1 MSKDDTVQTSDL
13 LRPRHVGMPIR
24 RTEDPRLLTGNGEY
38 TADRKPDRALHVA
51 FRRSEQ
57 PHAVIVRID
66 TTRAKAAAG
75 VVAVFSAED
84 VAGDYKPVIP
94 FSRMPNYYATP
105 ITALASKKVRYVG
118 EAVVAVVAEDRYLA
132 EDALELIDIEY
143 APLGAVTDPEF
154 AASEQAPLL
163 HEEAATNV
171 LIAREFRKGDVR
183 ADLATAHVRVRDR
196 FQMTRKAPLAME
208 PRSYSAEFESRRDS
222 ITLYTSSNIPGIVRD
237 ALAESLDLPGNRL
250 RVVAPDVGGSFGSKG
265 SLYPEEIFLCV
276 AARKLRRSLKWTAD
290 RLEDISSSSQAFAEI
305 IDAEMGFDENGIAIA
320 LEADVIG
327 DVGAYSIYP
336 WTCGLEPVQVV
347 SFLPGPYKIRS
358 YRGAVRGVATNKPPT
373 GPYRGVGRPIS
384 TFVTERLMDM
394 GAKALGIDPLEI
406 RRRNLVRADEFPYR
420 IASGI
425 IWDKTAFV
433 ECLEAAAQA
442 GDYDELRRQQSAAR
456 AEGRYFGIGLATY
469 AELTGIGSRIAVAPG
484 MPINTG
490 SETAKIR
497 IDSTGAITA
506 AFGVASHGQGLETTL
521 AQIIAD
527 DLGAR
532 FEDIRVVQGDS
543 DGVPMSTGTY
553 ASRSAVLG
561 GGAAKHASQIL
572 REKIKKVA
580 SHLLEAAAEDIDV
593 SGGRATVTG
602 TDRAVTFKQIA
613 KAVYSDM
620 KTLPVEARQE
630 LEASY
635 TYDPIN
641 GTTACAT
648 HLAAV
653 EVDPTTCFCEDTQIC
668 RRGRLRSHHQS
679 DDRGRAGSRRR
690 RAGHWCG
697 ALRRDDLRRRRPA
710 RQRQPCRLRH
720 TVRCRNSPNRRRP
733 YRKRVRGRR
742 RLPRNGRGR
751 HDRRAGRDRERDFR
765 RAVGARHRCF
775 DSTND
780 SGADFQAAGESAH
793 SERKQEMNNLAGRVA
808 LVTGGGRDVGAGISL
823 ALAEAGATVAV
834 NYNSSK
840 DEAEAVVAE
849 IEKAGGKAKAY
860 QARHRRSRRCQKHG
874 GERQGRFRGLDIL
887 VNNAGLVLR
896 KRFNDTTPEDWHR
909 QIDTCLYGAI
919 HCCHAAAPLLEASG
933 RGRIISIMGDSSR
946 VGESGLAIA
955 AAARAGNIALMKSL
969 AREMGKTGTTANS
982 IALGLIESAH
992 DKSWVEANRDKLVK
1006 AYPIRRLGQP
1016 SDVAPMVALLA
1027 SDAGSWITGQVISI
1041 SGGFSMV

>member
-1 MSKDDTVQTSDL
+1 MMTLNGRACARGEKPMSKDDVVQASDL

-57 PHAVIVRID
+57 PHATILRID
-66 TTRAKAAAG
+66 ATQALTAPG
-75 VVAVFSAED
+75 VVAVFTADDLAE
-84 VAGDYKPVIP
+84 DYKPVIP

-118 EAVVAVVAEDRYLA
+118 EAVVAVIAEDRYLA
-132 EDALELIDIEY
+132 EDALELIEIEY
-143 APLGAVTDPEF
+143 APLGAVTDPEY
-154 AASEQAPLL
+154 AASEDAPLL

-171 LIAREFRKGDVR
+171 LIAREFRKGDAA
-183 ADLATAHVRVRDR
+183 ADLAAAHVRVRDR
-196 FQMTRKAPLAME
+196 FEMTRKAGLAIE
-208 PRSYSAEFESRRDS
+208 PRSYCAEFESRRDS

-237 ALAESLDLPGNRL
+237 ALAESLDLPGSRL

-265 SLYPEEIFLCV
+265 SLYPEEILLCV

-305 IDAEMGFDENGIAIA
+305 VDAEMGFDQNGIAIA

-327 DVGAYSIYP
+327 DIGAYSIYP

-384 TFVTERLMDM
+384 TFVAERLMDM

-406 RRRNLVRADEFPYR
+406 RRRNLVREDEFPFR

-425 IWDKTAFV
+425 IWDKAGFV

-442 GDYDELRRQQSAAR
+442 GEYEKLRSQQRAAR
-456 AEGRYFGIGLATY
+456 AQGRYFGIGLATY

-506 AFGVASHGQGLETTL
+506 AFGVASYGQGLETTL

-532 FEDIRVVQGDS
+532 FDDIRVVQGDS
-543 DGVPMSTGTY
+543 DAVPMSTGTY

-561 GGAAKHASQIL
+561 GGAAKHASLIL

-580 SHLLEAAAEDIDV
+580 SHLLEAAADDIDV
-593 SGGRATVTG
+593 AGGRATVTG
-602 TDRAVTFKQIA
+602 TDRAVTFRQIA

-620 KTLPVEARQE
+620 RTLPVEARQE
-630 LEASY
+630 LEATY

-653 EVDPTTCFCEDTQIC
+653 EVDPTTCFVKI
-668 RRGRLRSHHQS
+668 HK
-679 DDRGRAGSRRR
+679 
-690 RAGHWCG
+690 
-697 ALRRDDLRRRRPA
+697 
-710 RQRQPCRLRH
+710 
-720 TVRCRNSPNRRRP
+720 
-733 YRKRVRGRR
+733 Y
-742 RLPRNGRGR
+742 
-751 HDRRAGRDRERDFR
+751 
-765 RAVGARHRCF
+765 
-775 DSTND
+775 
-780 SGADFQAAGESAH
+780 
-793 SERKQEMNNLAGRVA
+793 
-808 LVTGGGRDVGAGISL
+808 
-823 ALAEAGATVAV
+823 
-834 NYNSSK
+834 
-840 DEAEAVVAE
+840 VVAE
-849 IEKAGGKAKAY
+849 D
-860 QARHRRSRRCQKHG
+860 C
-874 GERQGRFRGLDIL
+874 
-887 VNNAGLVLR
+887 
-896 KRFNDTTPEDWHR
+896 
-909 QIDTCLYGAI
+909 
-919 HCCHAAAPLLEASG
+919 
-933 RGRIISIMGDSSR
+933 GRIINPMIVDGQVHGGVAQGIGAALYEEVIYDEDGQLVSASLADYVIPSAVEIPHMDVVHIESCSAVAGGFRGMGE
-946 VGESGLAIA
+946 GGTIGAPAAIA
-955 AAARAGNIALMKSL
+955 NA
-969 AREMGKTGTTANS
+969 
-982 IALGLIESAH
+982 
-992 DKSWVEANRDKLVK
+992 V
-1006 AYPIRRLGQP
+1006 
-1016 SDVAPMVALLA
+1016 
-1027 SDAGSWITGQVISI
+1027 SDALSALDIQVSILPITPERIFRLLEQARMKAKGSRQ
-1041 SGGFSMV
+1041 

>member
-1 MSKDDTVQTSDL
+1 MSKDDTVRTSDL

-38 TADRKPDRALHVA
+38 ASDRKPDRALHVA

-57 PHAVIVRID
+57 PHAMIVRID
-66 TTRAKAAAG
+66 ADRARAAPG
-75 VVAVFSAED
+75 VVAVLTADDLAE
-84 VAGDYKPVIP
+84 DYKPVIP
-94 FSRMPNYYATP
+94 VSRMANYYATP

-118 EAVVAVVAEDRYLA
+118 EAVVAVVAEDRYFA

-143 APLGAVTDPEF
+143 EPLGAVTDPEF
-154 AASEQAPLL
+154 AVSDDAPLL

-171 LIAREFRKGDVR
+171 LIAREFKKGDAA
-183 ADLATAHVRVRDR
+183 ADLAIAHVRVSDR

-208 PRSYSAEFESRRDS
+208 PRSYSAEFERKRES
-222 ITLYTSSNIPGIVRD
+222 ITLYASSNIPGIVRD
-237 ALAESLDLPGNRL
+237 ALAESLDLPGSRL

-276 AARKLRRSLKWTAD
+276 AAKKLRRSLKWTAD

-305 IDAEMGFDENGIAIA
+305 IDAEMGFDKNGIAIA
-320 LEADVIG
+320 LQADVIG

-394 GAKALGIDPLEI
+394 GASALGIDPFEI
-406 RRRNLVRADEFPYR
+406 RRRNLVQPDEFPYR

-425 IWDKTAFV
+425 IWDKTGFI
-433 ECLEAAAQA
+433 ECLEAAVQA
-442 GDYDELRRQQSAAR
+442 ADHEKLRRHQSAAR
-456 AEGRYFGIGLATY
+456 AEGRYFGIGVATY

-497 IDSTGAITA
+497 LDSTGAVSA

-527 DLGAR
+527 DLGAK

-543 DGVPMSTGTY
+543 DAVPMSTGTY

-561 GGAAKHASQIL
+561 GGAAKHASKIL

-580 SHLLEAAAEDIDV
+580 SHLLEAGADDIEV
-593 SGGRATVTG
+593 SGGLATVTG

-620 KTLPVEARQE
+620 RTLPVEAREE

-648 HLAAV
+648 HLAVV
-653 EVDPTTCFCEDTQIC
+653 EVDPSTCFVKI
-668 RRGRLRSHHQS
+668 LK
-679 DDRGRAGSRRR
+679 
-690 RAGHWCG
+690 
-697 ALRRDDLRRRRPA
+697 
-710 RQRQPCRLRH
+710 
-720 TVRCRNSPNRRRP
+720 
-733 YRKRVRGRR
+733 Y
-742 RLPRNGRGR
+742 
-751 HDRRAGRDRERDFR
+751 
-765 RAVGARHRCF
+765 
-775 DSTND
+775 
-780 SGADFQAAGESAH
+780 
-793 SERKQEMNNLAGRVA
+793 
-808 LVTGGGRDVGAGISL
+808 
-823 ALAEAGATVAV
+823 
-834 NYNSSK
+834 
-840 DEAEAVVAE
+840 VVAE
-849 IEKAGGKAKAY
+849 D
-860 QARHRRSRRCQKHG
+860 C
-874 GERQGRFRGLDIL
+874 
-887 VNNAGLVLR
+887 
-896 KRFNDTTPEDWHR
+896 
-909 QIDTCLYGAI
+909 
-919 HCCHAAAPLLEASG
+919 
-933 RGRIISIMGDSSR
+933 GRIINPMIVDGQVHGGVAQGIGAALYEELVYHEDGQLLSASLVDYVMPTAVEIPDIEVVHIESESAVAGGFRGMGE
-946 VGESGLAIA
+946 GGTIGAPAAIA
-955 AAARAGNIALMKSL
+955 NAI
-969 AREMGKTGTTANS
+969 
-982 IALGLIESAH
+982 
-992 DKSWVEANRDKLVK
+992 
-1006 AYPIRRLGQP
+1006 
-1016 SDVAPMVALLA
+1016 
-1027 SDAGSWITGQVISI
+1027 SDALSALDIHVSI
-1041 SGGFSMV
+1041 LPMTPERLFRLLEKARMKTKGNQE

>member
-1 MSKDDTVQTSDL
+1 MSKDDVVQTSDL

-57 PHAVIVRID
+57 PHATILRID
-66 TTRAKAAAG
+66 TTQALTSPG
-75 VVAVFSAED
+75 VVAVFTVDD
-84 VAGDYKPVIP
+84 VAEDYKPVIP

-118 EAVVAVVAEDRYLA
+118 EAVVAVIAEDRYLA

-143 APLGAVTDPEF
+143 APLGAVTDPEY
-154 AASEQAPLL
+154 AASEHAPLL

-171 LIAREFRKGDVR
+171 LIAREFKKGDAA
-183 ADLATAHVRVRDR
+183 ADLAAAHVRVRDR
-196 FQMTRKAPLAME
+196 FEMTRKAGLAIE
-208 PRSYSAEFESRRDS
+208 PRSYCAEFESRRDS

-237 ALAESLDLPGNRL
+237 ALAESLDLPGSRL

-265 SLYPEEIFLCV
+265 SLYPEEILLCV
-276 AARKLRRSLKWTAD
+276 AAKKLRRSLKWTAD

-305 IDAEMGFDENGIAIA
+305 VDAEMGFDENGIAIA
-320 LEADVIG
+320 LVADVIG

-394 GAKALGIDPLEI
+394 GARALGIDPLEI
-406 RRRNLVRADEFPYR
+406 RRRNLVREDEFPYR

-425 IWDKTAFV
+425 IWDKAGFV
-433 ECLEAAAQA
+433 ECLEAAVQA
-442 GDYDELRRQQSAAR
+442 GEYEKLRGQQRAAR
-456 AEGRYFGIGLATY
+456 AQGRYFGIGLATY

-532 FEDIRVVQGDS
+532 FDDIRVVQGDS
-543 DGVPMSTGTY
+543 DAVPMSTGTY

-561 GGAAKHASQIL
+561 GGAAKHASLIL

-580 SHLLEAAAEDIDV
+580 SHLLEAAADDIEV
-593 SGGRATVTG
+593 AGGRATVTG
-602 TDRAVTFKQIA
+602 TDRAVTFRQIA

-620 KTLPVEARQE
+620 RTLPVEARQE

-653 EVDPTTCFCEDTQIC
+653 EVDPTTCFVKI
-668 RRGRLRSHHQS
+668 HK
-679 DDRGRAGSRRR
+679 
-690 RAGHWCG
+690 
-697 ALRRDDLRRRRPA
+697 
-710 RQRQPCRLRH
+710 
-720 TVRCRNSPNRRRP
+720 
-733 YRKRVRGRR
+733 Y
-742 RLPRNGRGR
+742 
-751 HDRRAGRDRERDFR
+751 
-765 RAVGARHRCF
+765 
-775 DSTND
+775 
-780 SGADFQAAGESAH
+780 
-793 SERKQEMNNLAGRVA
+793 
-808 LVTGGGRDVGAGISL
+808 
-823 ALAEAGATVAV
+823 
-834 NYNSSK
+834 
-840 DEAEAVVAE
+840 VVAE
-849 IEKAGGKAKAY
+849 D
-860 QARHRRSRRCQKHG
+860 C
-874 GERQGRFRGLDIL
+874 
-887 VNNAGLVLR
+887 
-896 KRFNDTTPEDWHR
+896 
-909 QIDTCLYGAI
+909 
-919 HCCHAAAPLLEASG
+919 
-933 RGRIISIMGDSSR
+933 GRIINPMIVDGQVHGGVAQGIGAALYEEVIYDEDGQLVSASLADYVIPSAVEIPHMDVVHIESCSAVAGGFRGMGE
-946 VGESGLAIA
+946 GGTIGAPAAIA
-955 AAARAGNIALMKSL
+955 NAI
-969 AREMGKTGTTANS
+969 
-982 IALGLIESAH
+982 
-992 DKSWVEANRDKLVK
+992 
-1006 AYPIRRLGQP
+1006 
-1016 SDVAPMVALLA
+1016 
-1027 SDAGSWITGQVISI
+1027 SDALSPLDIQVSILPITPERIFGLLEQARTKAKGSR
-1041 SGGFSMV
+1041 

>member
-1 MSKDDTVQTSDL
+1 MSKDDVVQTSDL

-57 PHAVIVRID
+57 PHATILRID
-66 TTRAKAAAG
+66 ATQALTAPG
-75 VVAVFSAED
+75 VVAVFTVDDLAE
-84 VAGDYKPVIP
+84 DYKPVIP

-118 EAVVAVVAEDRYLA
+118 EAVVAVIAEDRYLA
-132 EDALELIDIEY
+132 EDALELIEIEY

-154 AASEQAPLL
+154 AASEDAPLL

-171 LIAREFRKGDVR
+171 LIAREFGKGDAA
-183 ADLATAHVRVRDR
+183 ADLAAAHVRVRGR
-196 FQMTRKAPLAME
+196 FEMTRKAGLAIE
-208 PRSYSAEFESRRDS
+208 PRSYCAEFEGRRDS

-237 ALAESLDLPGNRL
+237 ALAESLDLPGSRL

-265 SLYPEEIFLCV
+265 SLYPEEILLCV
-276 AARKLRRSLKWTAD
+276 AAKKLRRSLKWTAD

-305 IDAEMGFDENGIAIA
+305 VDAEMGFDQNGIAIA

-384 TFVTERLMDM
+384 TFVAERLMDM

-406 RRRNLVRADEFPYR
+406 RRRNLVREDEFPFR

-425 IWDKTAFV
+425 IWDKAGFV

-442 GDYDELRRQQSAAR
+442 GEYEKLRSQQRAAR
-456 AEGRYFGIGLATY
+456 AQGRYFGIGLATY

-532 FEDIRVVQGDS
+532 FDDIRVVQGDS
-543 DGVPMSTGTY
+543 DAVPMSTGTY

-561 GGAAKHASQIL
+561 GGAAKHASLIL

-580 SHLLEAAAEDIDV
+580 SHLLEAAADDIDV
-593 SGGRATVTG
+593 AGGRATVTG
-602 TDRAVTFKQIA
+602 TDRAVTFRQIA

-620 KTLPVEARQE
+620 RTLPVEARQE
-630 LEASY
+630 LEATY

-653 EVDPTTCFCEDTQIC
+653 EVDPTTCFVKI
-668 RRGRLRSHHQS
+668 HK
-679 DDRGRAGSRRR
+679 
-690 RAGHWCG
+690 
-697 ALRRDDLRRRRPA
+697 
-710 RQRQPCRLRH
+710 
-720 TVRCRNSPNRRRP
+720 
-733 YRKRVRGRR
+733 Y
-742 RLPRNGRGR
+742 
-751 HDRRAGRDRERDFR
+751 
-765 RAVGARHRCF
+765 
-775 DSTND
+775 
-780 SGADFQAAGESAH
+780 
-793 SERKQEMNNLAGRVA
+793 
-808 LVTGGGRDVGAGISL
+808 
-823 ALAEAGATVAV
+823 
-834 NYNSSK
+834 
-840 DEAEAVVAE
+840 VVAE
-849 IEKAGGKAKAY
+849 D
-860 QARHRRSRRCQKHG
+860 C
-874 GERQGRFRGLDIL
+874 
-887 VNNAGLVLR
+887 
-896 KRFNDTTPEDWHR
+896 
-909 QIDTCLYGAI
+909 
-919 HCCHAAAPLLEASG
+919 
-933 RGRIISIMGDSSR
+933 GRIINPMIVDGQVHGGVAQGIGAALYEEVIYDEDGQLVSASLADYVIPSAVEIPHMDVVHIESCSAVAGGFRGMGE
-946 VGESGLAIA
+946 GGTIGAPAAIA
-955 AAARAGNIALMKSL
+955 NA
-969 AREMGKTGTTANS
+969 
-982 IALGLIESAH
+982 
-992 DKSWVEANRDKLVK
+992 V
-1006 AYPIRRLGQP
+1006 
-1016 SDVAPMVALLA
+1016 
-1027 SDAGSWITGQVISI
+1027 SDALSALDIQVSILPITPERIFRLLEQARMKAKGSRQ
-1041 SGGFSMV
+1041 

>member
-1 MSKDDTVQTSDL
+1 MSKDDVVQTSDL

-57 PHAVIVRID
+57 PHADIVRVD
-66 TTRAKAAAG
+66 ATKARAAPG
-75 VVAVFSAED
+75 VVAVFTADD
-84 VAGDYKPVIP
+84 VAADYKPVIP
-94 FSRMPNYYATP
+94 FSRMPNYYATL
-105 ITALASKKVRYVG
+105 IAALASKKVRYVG

-132 EDALELIDIEY
+132 EDAVELIDIEY
-143 APLGAVTDPEF
+143 ALLGAVSDPEF
-154 AASEQAPLL
+154 AVSRDAPLL

-171 LIAREFRKGDVR
+171 LIAREFRKEDAA
-183 ADLATAHVRVRDR
+183 ADLAAAHVRVRDR
-196 FQMTRKAPLAME
+196 FEMTRKAPLAIE
-208 PRSYSAEFESRRDS
+208 PRSYCAEFESRRDS

-237 ALAESLDLPGNRL
+237 ALAESLDLPGSRL

-265 SLYPEEIFLCV
+265 SLYPEEILLCV
-276 AARKLRRSLKWTAD
+276 AAKKLRRSLKWTAD

-305 IDAEMGFDENGIAIA
+305 VDAEMGFDENGIAVA

-373 GPYRGVGRPIS
+373 GPYRGVGRPVS
-384 TFVTERLMDM
+384 TFVAERLMDM

-425 IWDKTAFV
+425 IWDRTGFV
-433 ECLEAAAQA
+433 ECLEAAVQA
-442 GDYDELRRQQSAAR
+442 GEYEKLRKQQSAAR

-532 FEDIRVVQGDS
+532 FGDIRVVQGDS
-543 DGVPMSTGTY
+543 DAVPMSTGTY

-561 GGAAKHASQIL
+561 GGAAKHASRIL
-572 REKIKKVA
+572 QEKIKKVA
-580 SHLLEAAAEDIDV
+580 SHLLEAAADDIDV
-593 SGGRATVTG
+593 ADGLATVTG
-602 TDRAVTFKQIA
+602 TDRVVTFKQIA

-648 HLAAV
+648 HLVAV
-653 EVDPTTCFCEDTQIC
+653 EVDPTTCFVKI
-668 RRGRLRSHHQS
+668 LR
-679 DDRGRAGSRRR
+679 
-690 RAGHWCG
+690 
-697 ALRRDDLRRRRPA
+697 
-710 RQRQPCRLRH
+710 
-720 TVRCRNSPNRRRP
+720 
-733 YRKRVRGRR
+733 Y
-742 RLPRNGRGR
+742 
-751 HDRRAGRDRERDFR
+751 
-765 RAVGARHRCF
+765 
-775 DSTND
+775 
-780 SGADFQAAGESAH
+780 
-793 SERKQEMNNLAGRVA
+793 
-808 LVTGGGRDVGAGISL
+808 
-823 ALAEAGATVAV
+823 
-834 NYNSSK
+834 
-840 DEAEAVVAE
+840 VVAE
-849 IEKAGGKAKAY
+849 D
-860 QARHRRSRRCQKHG
+860 C
-874 GERQGRFRGLDIL
+874 
-887 VNNAGLVLR
+887 
-896 KRFNDTTPEDWHR
+896 
-909 QIDTCLYGAI
+909 
-919 HCCHAAAPLLEASG
+919 
-933 RGRIISIMGDSSR
+933 GRIINPMIVDGQVHGGVAQGIGAALYEEMIYDEDGQLVSASLADYVIPSAVEIPHIDVVHIESCSAVAGGFRGMGE
-946 VGESGLAIA
+946 GGTIGAPAAIA
-955 AAARAGNIALMKSL
+955 NA
-969 AREMGKTGTTANS
+969 
-982 IALGLIESAH
+982 
-992 DKSWVEANRDKLVK
+992 V
-1006 AYPIRRLGQP
+1006 
-1016 SDVAPMVALLA
+1016 
-1027 SDAGSWITGQVISI
+1027 SDALSALDINVSILPITPERIFRLLERARMKAKGSQQ
-1041 SGGFSMV
+1041 

>member
-1 MSKDDTVQTSDL
+1 MSKDDVVQTSDL

-57 PHAVIVRID
+57 PHATILRID
-66 TTRAKAAAG
+66 TTQALTAPG
-75 VVAVFSAED
+75 VVAVFTADDLAE
-84 VAGDYKPVIP
+84 DYKPVIP

-118 EAVVAVVAEDRYLA
+118 EAVVAVIAEDRYLA
-132 EDALELIDIEY
+132 EDAIELIEIAY
-143 APLGAVTDPEF
+143 APLGAVTDPEY
-154 AASEQAPLL
+154 AASEDAPRL

-171 LIAREFRKGDVR
+171 LIAREFKKGDAA
-183 ADLATAHVRVRDR
+183 ADLAAAHVRVRDR
-196 FQMTRKAPLAME
+196 FEMTRKAGLAIE
-208 PRSYSAEFESRRDS
+208 PRSYCAEFEGRRDS

-237 ALAESLDLPGNRL
+237 ALAESLDLPGSRL

-265 SLYPEEIFLCV
+265 SLYPEEILLCV

-305 IDAEMGFDENGIAIA
+305 VDAEMGFDQNGIAIA

-384 TFVTERLMDM
+384 TFVAERLMDM
-394 GAKALGIDPLEI
+394 GARALGIDPLEI
-406 RRRNLVRADEFPYR
+406 RRRNLVREDEFPYR

-425 IWDKTAFV
+425 IWDKAGFV
-433 ECLEAAAQA
+433 ECLEAAVQA
-442 GDYDELRRQQSAAR
+442 GEYEELRSQQRAAR
-456 AEGRYFGIGLATY
+456 AQGRYFGIGLATY

-532 FEDIRVVQGDS
+532 FDDIRVVQGDS
-543 DGVPMSTGTY
+543 DAVPMSTGTY

-561 GGAAKHASQIL
+561 GGAAKHASLIL

-580 SHLLEAAAEDIDV
+580 SHLLEAAADDIDV
-593 SGGRATVTG
+593 AGGRATVTG
-602 TDRAVTFKQIA
+602 TDRAVTFRQIA

-620 KTLPVEARQE
+620 RTLPVEARQE

-653 EVDPTTCFCEDTQIC
+653 EVDPTTCFVKI
-668 RRGRLRSHHQS
+668 HK
-679 DDRGRAGSRRR
+679 
-690 RAGHWCG
+690 
-697 ALRRDDLRRRRPA
+697 
-710 RQRQPCRLRH
+710 
-720 TVRCRNSPNRRRP
+720 
-733 YRKRVRGRR
+733 Y
-742 RLPRNGRGR
+742 
-751 HDRRAGRDRERDFR
+751 
-765 RAVGARHRCF
+765 
-775 DSTND
+775 
-780 SGADFQAAGESAH
+780 
-793 SERKQEMNNLAGRVA
+793 
-808 LVTGGGRDVGAGISL
+808 
-823 ALAEAGATVAV
+823 
-834 NYNSSK
+834 
-840 DEAEAVVAE
+840 VVAE
-849 IEKAGGKAKAY
+849 D
-860 QARHRRSRRCQKHG
+860 C
-874 GERQGRFRGLDIL
+874 
-887 VNNAGLVLR
+887 
-896 KRFNDTTPEDWHR
+896 
-909 QIDTCLYGAI
+909 
-919 HCCHAAAPLLEASG
+919 
-933 RGRIISIMGDSSR
+933 GRIINPMIVDGQVHGGVAQGIGAALYEEVIYDEDGQLVSASLADYVIPSAAEIPHMDVVHIESCSAVAGGFRGMGE
-946 VGESGLAIA
+946 GGTIGAPAAIA
-955 AAARAGNIALMKSL
+955 NA
-969 AREMGKTGTTANS
+969 
-982 IALGLIESAH
+982 
-992 DKSWVEANRDKLVK
+992 V
-1006 AYPIRRLGQP
+1006 
-1016 SDVAPMVALLA
+1016 
-1027 SDAGSWITGQVISI
+1027 SDALSPLDINVSILPITPERIFGLLEQARIKAKGSRQ
-1041 SGGFSMV
+1041 

>member
-1 MSKDDTVQTSDL
+1 MSKDDVVRTSDL

-57 PHAVIVRID
+57 PHATILRID
-66 TTRAKAAAG
+66 TTQALTSPG
-75 VVAVFSAED
+75 VVAVFTADD
-84 VAGDYKPVIP
+84 VAEDYKPVIP

-118 EAVVAVVAEDRYLA
+118 EAVVAVIAEDRYLA

-143 APLGAVTDPEF
+143 APLGAVTDPED
-154 AASEQAPLL
+154 AASEHAPLL

-171 LIAREFRKGDVR
+171 LIARKFKKGDAA
-183 ADLATAHVRVRDR
+183 ADLAAAHVRVRDR
-196 FQMTRKAPLAME
+196 FEMTRKAGLAIE
-208 PRSYSAEFESRRDS
+208 PRSYCAEFESRRDS

-237 ALAESLDLPGNRL
+237 ALAESLDLPGSRL

-265 SLYPEEIFLCV
+265 SLYPEEILLCV
-276 AARKLRRSLKWTAD
+276 AAKKLRRSLKWTAD

-305 IDAEMGFDENGIAIA
+305 VDAEMGFDENGIAIA

-394 GAKALGIDPLEI
+394 GARALGIDPLEI
-406 RRRNLVRADEFPYR
+406 RRRNLVREDEFPYR

-425 IWDKTAFV
+425 IWDKAGFV
-433 ECLEAAAQA
+433 ECLEAAVEAA
-442 GDYDELRRQQSAAR
+442 EYEKLRGQQRAAR

-532 FEDIRVVQGDS
+532 FDDIRVVQGDS
-543 DGVPMSTGTY
+543 DAVPMSTGTY

-561 GGAAKHASQIL
+561 GGAAKHASLIL

-593 SGGRATVTG
+593 AGGRATVTG
-602 TDRAVTFKQIA
+602 TDRAVTFRQIA

-620 KTLPVEARQE
+620 RTLPVEARQE

-653 EVDPTTCFCEDTQIC
+653 EVDPTTCF
-668 RRGRLRSHHQS
+668 
-679 DDRGRAGSRRR
+679 
-690 RAGHWCG
+690 
-697 ALRRDDLRRRRPA
+697 
-710 RQRQPCRLRH
+710 
-720 TVRCRNSPNRRRP
+720 VRIHK
-733 YRKRVRGRR
+733 Y
-742 RLPRNGRGR
+742 
-751 HDRRAGRDRERDFR
+751 
-765 RAVGARHRCF
+765 
-775 DSTND
+775 
-780 SGADFQAAGESAH
+780 
-793 SERKQEMNNLAGRVA
+793 
-808 LVTGGGRDVGAGISL
+808 
-823 ALAEAGATVAV
+823 
-834 NYNSSK
+834 
-840 DEAEAVVAE
+840 VVAE
-849 IEKAGGKAKAY
+849 D
-860 QARHRRSRRCQKHG
+860 C
-874 GERQGRFRGLDIL
+874 
-887 VNNAGLVLR
+887 
-896 KRFNDTTPEDWHR
+896 
-909 QIDTCLYGAI
+909 
-919 HCCHAAAPLLEASG
+919 
-933 RGRIISIMGDSSR
+933 GRIINPMIVDGQVHGGVAQGIGAALYEEVIYDEDGQLVSASLADYVIPSAVEIPHMDVVHIESCSAVAGGFRGMGE
-946 VGESGLAIA
+946 GGTIGAPAAIA
-955 AAARAGNIALMKSL
+955 NAI
-969 AREMGKTGTTANS
+969 
-982 IALGLIESAH
+982 
-992 DKSWVEANRDKLVK
+992 
-1006 AYPIRRLGQP
+1006 
-1016 SDVAPMVALLA
+1016 
-1027 SDAGSWITGQVISI
+1027 SDALSPLDIQVSILPITPERIFELLEQARTKAKGSRQ
-1041 SGGFSMV
+1041 

>member
-1 MSKDDTVQTSDL
+1 MSKDDIVRTSDL

-38 TADRKPDRALHVA
+38 AADRRADRALHVA

-57 PHAVIVRID
+57 PHADIVRVD
-66 TTRAKAAAG
+66 TSRARAAPG

-84 VAGDYKPVIP
+84 VAEDYKPVIP

-105 ITALASKKVRYVG
+105 ITALAWKKVRYVG

-143 APLGAVTDPEF
+143 APLGAVSDPEL
-154 AASEQAPLL
+154 AVSEDAPLL

-171 LIAREFRKGDVR
+171 LVAREFKKGDVG
-183 ADLATAHVRVRDR
+183 AELATAHVRVRDR
-196 FQMTRKAPLAME
+196 FRMTRKAPLAIE
-208 PRSYSAEFESRRDS
+208 PRSYSAEFESRRES
-222 ITLYTSSNIPGIVRD
+222 ITLYTSSNVPGIVRD

-290 RLEDISSSSQAFAEI
+290 RLEDICSSSQGFAEI
-305 IDAEMGFDENGIAIA
+305 IEAEMGFDENGVAVA

-358 YRGAVRGVATNKPPT
+358 YRGAVRAVATNKPPT
-373 GPYRGVGRPIS
+373 GPYRGVGRPVS
-384 TFVTERLMDM
+384 TFVAERLMDM

-425 IWDKTAFV
+425 IWDRTGFV

-442 GDYDELRRQQSAAR
+442 GEYEKLRMQQRAAR

-497 IDSTGAITA
+497 LDSTGAITA
-506 AFGVASHGQGLETTL
+506 AFGIASHGQGLETTL

-543 DGVPMSTGTY
+543 DAVPMSTGTY

-561 GGAAKHASQIL
+561 GGAAKHASLIL
-572 REKIKKVA
+572 REKIKMVA
-580 SHLLEAAAEDIDV
+580 SHLLEAAADDIDV
-593 SGGRATVTG
+593 AGGLATVTG
-602 TDRAVTFKQIA
+602 TDRAVSFKQIA

-648 HLAAV
+648 HLVAV
-653 EVDPTTCFCEDTQIC
+653 EVDPSTCFVKI
-668 RRGRLRSHHQS
+668 HK
-679 DDRGRAGSRRR
+679 
-690 RAGHWCG
+690 
-697 ALRRDDLRRRRPA
+697 
-710 RQRQPCRLRH
+710 
-720 TVRCRNSPNRRRP
+720 
-733 YRKRVRGRR
+733 Y
-742 RLPRNGRGR
+742 
-751 HDRRAGRDRERDFR
+751 
-765 RAVGARHRCF
+765 
-775 DSTND
+775 
-780 SGADFQAAGESAH
+780 
-793 SERKQEMNNLAGRVA
+793 
-808 LVTGGGRDVGAGISL
+808 
-823 ALAEAGATVAV
+823 
-834 NYNSSK
+834 
-840 DEAEAVVAE
+840 VVAE
-849 IEKAGGKAKAY
+849 D
-860 QARHRRSRRCQKHG
+860 C
-874 GERQGRFRGLDIL
+874 
-887 VNNAGLVLR
+887 
-896 KRFNDTTPEDWHR
+896 
-909 QIDTCLYGAI
+909 
-919 HCCHAAAPLLEASG
+919 
-933 RGRIISIMGDSSR
+933 GRIINSMIVDGQVHGGVAQGIGAALYEEMIYDEDGQLLSASLVDYVIPSAVEIPNIDVVHIESESAVAGGFRGMGE
-946 VGESGLAIA
+946 GGTIGAPAAIA
-955 AAARAGNIALMKSL
+955 NAI
-969 AREMGKTGTTANS
+969 
-982 IALGLIESAH
+982 
-992 DKSWVEANRDKLVK
+992 
-1006 AYPIRRLGQP
+1006 
-1016 SDVAPMVALLA
+1016 
-1027 SDAGSWITGQVISI
+1027 SDALSAFGINVSILPMTPERIFKLLEQACMEAKGS
-1041 SGGFSMV
+1041 